1 MATSNAKKSSSPG
14 RTKASSN
21 RSTPKGTGSR
31 SRTTT
36 SAPRRSSGG
45 QGHKKTGGQSYLTRD
60 ILLLFLIAFAVLLF
74 LSLFGLIG
82 AVGRVLA
89 SFEFGL
95 FGRLAYVFPFI
106 FFFLVVF
113 TVSNFEKYP
122 LNTLLRVVTAI
133 LTFSL
138 LCGIIELIGSG
149 GEVLPKLKD
158 YYALGK
164 GYRVHGGWFGGFW
177 CRLLLKAMGRVGSYV
192 VMLVLFL
199 AGLVFSV
206 GKALLTAAGLTGK
219 RVTHA
224 IRDESARYREASREK
239 RQIAEMRAEE
249 RLQRRAIEREAKA
262 QRQGEERR
270 ALMEQLDR
278 KLEAGR
284 KNMLELT
291 KLELNEVKKKPVSQK
306 TEPGRTEA
314 KNRQRSLFD
323 DTDLTTPALPKDTS
337 IQRLFDEMESHRKGA
352 VKKEDRTLDEL
363 TDAFD
368 EFDRSLGKKNRKEPR
383 IRISQG
389 GEERLPAAETA
400 VIEEVPAQEALKES
414 EMAPV
419 WEDPRKQV
427 DKMHLDEL
435 FQADA
440 KPKQEEVL
448 PVETEPVTDEE
459 ILTPIQELPE
469 QEVFVS
475 PAVPQSGE
483 PGEEEAL
490 RQPAKREFRLPST
503 NLLKRAKNNGTT
515 KESDLKNTARLLEET
530 LRNFGV
536 EVTVTDISCGP
547 SVTRYELRPEQGVK
561 VARISSLADDIKL
574 ALAATEIRIE
584 APIPGKSAV
593 GIEVPNPE
601 NQTVSLRSI
610 IESEEFNR
618 INSKIAFAVGQDIG
632 GRVVVADLAK
642 MPHLL
647 IAGATGSG
655 KSVCINSL
663 IMSILYR
670 AKPDEVQMIMIDP
683 KVVELGEYNGIPHLR
698 IPVVTDPKL
707 AAEALNGAVKEMTA
721 RYKKFADLNVKDI
734 KGYNAKI
741 RDNPEEYADH
751 EPMPQI
757 VVIVDEFADLMMVAP
772 GDVEQSVCR
781 LAQLARAAGIHLV
794 VATQRPSVNVITGLI
809 KANIQSRIA
818 LAVSS
823 GIDSRTIIDMNG
835 AEKLL
840 GKGDMLFYPTG
851 YPKPVRVQGCW
862 VSEEETEAVTKFWKK
877 QNAVSEEQLVQQN
890 KDWMPEPLDKT
901 RDFKDERDELF
912 MEAAEYIIENEKA
925 SIGNLQRVFR
935 IGFNRA
941 ARLMDQ
947 LAEAGIVGKDD
958 GTKARQIQMDR
969 AQFEEWKRQ

>member
-21 RSTPKGTGSR
+21 RSTPKGTGGKSR
-31 SRTTT
+31 ATA
-36 SAPRRSSGG
+36 SAPRRNSGG

-74 LSLFGLIG
+74 LSLFGIVG
-82 AVGRVLA
+82 SVGRVLA

-95 FGRLAYVFPFI
+95 FGRLAYVFPFV

-113 TVSNFEKYP
+113 AVTNFEKYP
-122 LNTLLRVVTAI
+122 LNTTMRVVTAI

-177 CRLLLKAMGRVGSYV
+177 CRMFLKALGRVGSYV
-192 VMLVLFL
+192 MMLVLFL
-199 AGLVFSV
+199 AGLVFSI

-219 RVTHA
+219 RMTHA

-270 ALMEQLDR
+270 VLMEQLDR

-284 KNMLELT
+284 KNMLQLT
-291 KLELNEVKKKPVSQK
+291 KLELNEVRKKPESPKKEAGKSALKEQ
-306 TEPGRTEA
+306 RT
-314 KNRQRSLFD
+314 LFD
-323 DTDLTTPALPKDTS
+323 ETDLTTPALPKDTS
-337 IQRLFDEMESHRKGA
+337 IQRLFDEMEKHRKGA

-368 EFDRSLGKKNRKEPR
+368 EFDRSLGKKTKKEPR
-383 IRISQG
+383 IRISG
-389 GEERLPAAETA
+389 GGREISAAAEENVHKEA
-400 VIEEVPAQEALKES
+400 PAKPAFKEAELE
-414 EMAPV
+414 PV

-427 DKMHLDEL
+427 DKMQLDE
-435 FQADA
+435 FFHTPPMPQ
-440 KPKQEEVL
+440 QEEL
-448 PVETEPVTDEE
+448 LQAETEPVADEE
-459 ILTPIQELPE
+459 IITPIQELPE

-475 PAVPQSGE
+475 PAVPQQKELGD
-483 PGEEEAL
+483 EAAL
-490 RQPAKREFRLPST
+490 LQPAKREFRLPST

-561 VARISSLADDIKL
+561 VSRISSLADDIKL